1 MKETSYKIDARII
14 IAGGRDFHDYEMV
27 KKACDKYT
35 KDKYKSIEIVCGM
48 AKGADTLGKKWGEDN
63 GYDIAKFPA
72 DWNKYKNA
80 AGPIRNK
87 QMAEYGNVL
96 IAFWDT
102 KSKGTKNMID
112 TARDLGLEI
121 VIFKTI

>member
-1 MKETSYKIDARII
+1 MSHDKIDARII
-14 IAGGRDFHDYEMV
+14 IAGGRDFFDYDMV
-27 KKACDKYT
+27 KLACDKYT
-35 KDKYKSIEIVCGM
+35 KDRYNSIEVVCGM
-48 AKGADTLGKKWGEDN
+48 AKGADASGKKWGEEN
-63 GYDIAKFPA
+63 GYPIKKFPA
-72 DWNKYKNA
+72 DWNKYKYA

-96 IAFWDT
+96 IAFWDL

-121 VIFKTI
+121 VIFKTV